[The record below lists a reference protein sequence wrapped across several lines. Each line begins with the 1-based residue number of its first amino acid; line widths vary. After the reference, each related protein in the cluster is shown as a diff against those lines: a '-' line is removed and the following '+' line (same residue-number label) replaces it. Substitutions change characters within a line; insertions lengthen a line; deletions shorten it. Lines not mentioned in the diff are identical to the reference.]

1 MGSITA
7 INSSV
12 ALTGKFTAQLTGGL
26 GTEAPRRSLFGQYSP
41 IAVNQTGD
49 RVLTPGAV
57 LVGQSPNEN
66 EVTMRF
72 AEDLKDDNY
81 RIEIFGFDD
90 PPSGVV
96 GLRNKVPIGQGDLFV
111 PSIAGTRKDTLDF
124 RLDLG
129 PQVTAVVPQPVV
141 RVGTA
146 LQQQR
151 DTIVVYFDNDK
162 LLVENNS
169 AGAPTARSVENPAFY
184 QLIFTSDTV
193 RNTDDT
199 TFLPTSV
206 KYNAATNSAT
216 LKFAVD
222 LNDLMGPAAEPAT
235 YRLRVGTRETTPAS
249 PTRSEATANVITDL
263 NTGGAVKLRLTSRE
277 VGESAGGIQV
287 VFQNTHSGTPSVVAA
302 GRTVTVDIGPIIS
315 RQQSC

>member
-1 MGSITA
+1 MIHHRELLVCATRWP
-7 INSSV
+7 
-12 ALTGKFTAQLTGGL
+12 TGL
-26 GTEAPRRSLFGQYSP
+26 
-41 IAVNQTGD
+41 
-49 RVLTPGAV
+49 
-57 LVGQSPNEN
+57 
-66 EVTMRF
+66 
-72 AEDLKDDNY
+72 
-81 RIEIFGFDD
+81 
-90 PPSGVV
+90 
-96 GLRNKVPIGQGDLFV
+96 GDLFI
-111 PSIAGTRKDTLDF
+111 PSVAGTRKDTLDF

-216 LKFAVD
+216 LKFASD
-222 LNDLMGPAAEPAT
+222 LNDLMGPAAGPAT
-235 YRLRVGTRETTPAS
+235 YRLRIGTRETTPAA

-263 NTGGAVKLRLTSRE
+263 NTGGAVKLRLTSRRSGR
-277 VGESAGGIQV
+277 VGRWNSSRLPQHAQRYAVGGRCR
-287 VFQNTHSGTPSVVAA
+287 TDGDCRHGT
-302 GRTVTVDIGPIIS
+302 R
-315 RQQSC
+315 